1 MERLGPP
8 RDPFATPK
16 ALSSK
21 KIDDRYISTSGL
33 SVNSRMSRSSAMSGR
48 SITKRE
54 VRHMLGNQRD
64 NNAMYTSL
72 VNSKIMGSRME
83 ISDLAPEGFVASRRG
98 STASNIG
105 MSQVGLVPLNRRG
118 SNASQIGLA
127 PRGLAAPG
135 GPRAG
140 RRGSTLGEGYAAPTM
155 SAQRR
160 VSSAFGPAAFNIGK
174 VVPDDLHVSVNLLMH
189 GDGSDE
195 ELDTS
200 WRALPKWWTDM
211 VPNHITASV
220 SLGILT
226 GLTIFVLID
235 SIIRQVNG

>member
-1 MERLGPP
+1 M
-8 RDPFATPK
+8 
-16 ALSSK
+16 
-21 KIDDRYISTSGL
+21 
-33 SVNSRMSRSSAMSGR
+33 SRMSAMSGR

-83 ISDLAPEGFVASRRG
+83 MSELAPEGFAASRRG

-118 SNASQIGLA
+118 SNASQLA
-127 PRGLAAPG
+127 PSARGLAAPG
-135 GPRAG
+135 GPRVG
-140 RRGSTLGEGYAAPTM
+140 RRGSTLGDGYIAPPM
-155 SAQRR
+155 APQRR
-160 VSSAFGPAAFNIGK
+160 ASAFGPAAFTIGK
-174 VVPDDLHVSVNLLMH
+174 VVPDEGNVSVNLLMH
-189 GDGSDE
+189 GENGSDD

-200 WRALPKWWTDM
+200 WRALPKWWTDI
-211 VPNHITASV
+211 VPNYITAAV
-220 SLGILT
+220 ALFILT